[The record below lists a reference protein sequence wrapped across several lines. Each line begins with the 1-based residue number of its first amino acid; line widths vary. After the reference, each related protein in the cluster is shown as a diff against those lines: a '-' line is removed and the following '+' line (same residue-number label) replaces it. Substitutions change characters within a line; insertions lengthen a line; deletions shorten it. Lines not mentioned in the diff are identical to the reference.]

1 MKEKDVKSVDP
12 AEVCECNP
20 EWSNAP
26 GSEEGDECRCSIVKP
41 TETSKETNNA
51 KDKK

>member
-1 MKEKDVKSVDP
+1 MKENNVKAVDP

-26 GSEEGDECRCSIVKP
+26 GDNDWDECRCSIVQPVEK
-41 TETSKETNNA
+41 KENDQ
-51 KDKK
+51 KEEES

>member
-1 MKEKDVKSVDP
+1 MKENNVQVVDP

-26 GSEEGDECRCSIVKP
+26 GNTDGDECRCSIISPVEEGSDP
-41 TETSKETNNA
+41 NKE
-51 KDKK
+51 KS